1 MNRIES
7 KVDPS
12 TNGHA
17 KPGGVAPGVP
27 ASTLYDIP
35 VEIVDAEVKLEV
47 SRADRGGFKT
57 LTGTP
62 GETAEV
68 LDYRGGRYAVAHVD
82 PDYVLAYLLAP
93 RNTVRHVNP
102 EVGEGYTVT
111 VDGRD
116 YALTSPVVLTT
127 EGGYKKLKE
136 GLAQIQ
142 SP

>member
-35 VEIVDAEVKLEV
+35 VEIVDA
-47 SRADRGGFKT
+47 GFLGVISGSCRP

-62 GETAEV
+62 GEV
-68 LDYRGGRYAVAHVD
+68 PDVFHYRGGNYAVAHVE
-82 PDYVLAYLLAP
+82 PAYMIAYLLAP
-93 RNTVRHVNP
+93 RNTVRHVNA

-116 YALTSPVVLTT
+116 YAITSPVVLTT

-136 GLAQIQ
+136 GLAQNQ
-142 SP
+142 QP